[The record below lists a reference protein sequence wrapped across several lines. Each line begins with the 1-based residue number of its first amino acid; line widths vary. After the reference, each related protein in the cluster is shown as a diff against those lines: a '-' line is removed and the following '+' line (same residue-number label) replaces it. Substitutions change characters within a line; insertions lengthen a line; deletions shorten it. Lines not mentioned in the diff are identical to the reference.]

1 MNDMER
7 RNFEDAMKDAFQ
19 GAEKSPTDNVWTN
32 IELELERAETG
43 KIKRRLLFYQILAA
57 ASVSFA
63 VLMAGVGYY
72 ALNSNNTQSV
82 IANNGQSQVKPE
94 NGAGNAGVQ
103 QPGGNDTAGNQL
115 SENQAQGIES
125 SDPSIIQEN
134 KTKGYAGA
142 SRAGQISNPS
152 TSGNSGQHISNNEAT
167 SDFLMPHDANGL
179 TQNDAAA
186 IAGAE
191 DNSDFLA
198 QRQLPALYTL
208 KPVTITITKE
218 ESIAD
223 PVALMMLQLADRE
236 RAMGEEKEKPNKIN
250 GESLWTSV
258 GFSAGGYNAGHANIS
273 QNSAASNVNFANA
286 VAFNNSVSNQT
297 AASGVS
303 YSFGM
308 VVGKRLAGRWVIQS
322 GLNYMNNS
330 VDYTSNQVV
339 RSQDFKNFK
348 AATLSD
354 LRSPA
359 QADNTVLQN
368 VAAHDVN
375 SSLEYLSI
383 PVQAGFIAVDHKIG
397 VQFNAGVATD
407 LFIQNTINPE
417 GSAIETIQIERGSES
432 IYRSTNFSG
441 LLNTELSYRFA
452 SRYRLSLNPGLRYPF
467 NSIFKDEWGIS
478 STPLIFDVGVRFRYI
493 FN

>member
-7 RNFEDAMKDAFQ
+7 RNFEDAIKGAFQ
-19 GAEKSPTDNVWTN
+19 GAEKTPTDSVWTN

-43 KIKRRLLFYQILAA
+43 KIKRRLLFYQMLAA

-72 ALNSNNTQSV
+72 AMTSNNTQSV
-82 IANNGQSQVKPE
+82 VANNANPVPQE
-94 NGAGNAGVQ
+94 NSTAKTEVQ
-103 QPGGNDTAGNQL
+103 QTDVNDISEKQL
-115 SENQAQGIES
+115 SENQAQANGSNPQSPTIE
-125 SDPSIIQEN
+125 DN
-134 KTKGYAGA
+134 AANYAGA
-142 SRAGQISNPS
+142 SRPGKPS
-152 TSGNSGQHISNNEAT
+152 IQSTLQDSQQYIRTNGRTAEVLIVHDGNGIVQKDAAAT
-167 SDFLMPHDANGL
+167 ADGSDFL
-179 TQNDAAA
+179 T
-186 IAGAE
+186 
-191 DNSDFLA
+191 
-198 QRQLPALYTL
+198 QRQLPALYTQ
-208 KPVTITITKE
+208 KPVSITLTAE
-218 ESIAD
+218 ESTAD

-236 RAMGEEKEKPNKIN
+236 REMREQEEEAPGKIN
-250 GESLWTSV
+250 SESLWTSV
-258 GFSAGGYNAGHANIS
+258 GFSAGGYNAGHASIS
-273 QNSAASNVNFANA
+273 QNSAASTSANFANA
-286 VAFNNSVSNQT
+286 IAFNNNVSNQT

-308 VVGKRLAGRWVIQS
+308 VVGKRLGGRWVLQS

-330 VDYTSNQVV
+330 FDYTSNQVV
-339 RSQDFKNFK
+339 RSEDFKNFK
-348 AATLSD
+348 AATLTD
-354 LRSPA
+354 LRSSGRVE
-359 QADNTVLQN
+359 NNVLQT
-368 VAAHDVN
+368 AEHEVN

-417 GSAIETIQIERGSES
+417 GSAIETIQIERGSQS
-432 IYRSTNFSG
+432 LYRSTNFSG

-467 NSIFKDEWGIS
+467 NSIFKEEAGIS

>member
-7 RNFEDAMKDAFQ
+7 RNFEDAFKDAFQ
-19 GAEKSPTDNVWTN
+19 GAEKSPTGNVWTN

-72 ALNSNNTQSV
+72 AMNSNNTQTV
-82 IANNGQSQVKPE
+82 IAENEQSPTTPDNSAGQTE
-94 NGAGNAGVQ
+94 GQ
-103 QPGGNDTAGNQL
+103 QSDTNDIADKEL
-115 SENQAQGIES
+115 SENLAQGTES
-125 SDPSIIQEN
+125 NDRLSVEEN

-142 SRAGQISNPS
+142 SRAGKTLDS
-152 TSGNSGQHISNNEAT
+152 TPGDSQQYARSNNEKTSGFLITHDENGLAQNNPSAT
-167 SDFLMPHDANGL
+167 SATDDGSQFLMN
-179 TQNDAAA
+179 
-186 IAGAE
+186 
-191 DNSDFLA
+191 
-198 QRQLPALYTL
+198 RQLPALYTL
-208 KPVTITITKE
+208 EPLSIKIQAE
-218 ESIAD
+218 ETTAD

-236 RAMGEEKEKPNKIN
+236 RELQEEEKAQGKIN
-250 GESLWTSV
+250 SESLWTSV
-258 GFSAGGYNAGHANIS
+258 GFAAGGYNPGNTNIS

-330 VDYTSNQVV
+330 VEYTSNQMVG
-339 RSQDFKNFK
+339 SQDFKNFK

-354 LRSPA
+354 LRSSA
-359 QADNTVLQN
+359 QADNN
-368 VAAHDVN
+368 VVRTADHEVN

-397 VQFNAGVATD
+397 VQFNAGIATD

-417 GSAIETIQIERGSES
+417 GSAIETIQIERGNES
-432 IYRSTNFSG
+432 LYRSTNFSG

-452 SRYRLSLNPGLRYPF
+452 TRYRLSLNPGLRYPF
-467 NSIFKDEWGIS
+467 NSIFKEESGIS